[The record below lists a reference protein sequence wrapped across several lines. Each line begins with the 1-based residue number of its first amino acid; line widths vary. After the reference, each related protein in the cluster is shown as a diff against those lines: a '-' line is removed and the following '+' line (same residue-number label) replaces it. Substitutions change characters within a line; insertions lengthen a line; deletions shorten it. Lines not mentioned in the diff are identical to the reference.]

1 VSKSADK
8 DAEFA
13 QLLRDLVACRRR
25 AEQLDRGFLSQV
37 IGMAVMEA
45 AIQWDGGRNSGDDP
59 AMPLDRLLRL
69 KLRVALAEN
78 NSNVV
83 ALYPEG

>member
-1 VSKSADK
+1 MSKSADK

-13 QLLRDLVACRRR
+13 QLLRDLVACRHR
-25 AEQLDRGFLSQV
+25 AEDLNRRFLSQV

-45 AIQWDGGRNSGDDP
+45 AIQWDGGRNSEDESATG
-59 AMPLDRLLRL
+59 LDRLLRM
-69 KLRVALAEN
+69 KLRVALAES